1 MSERVFFSSRCMFKE
16 KKKRFIDV
24 QKRNVKQ
31 NINRVCGCDRLGFL
45 SFIFKPLE
53 VIWYLTNYSVN
64 IILDI
69 ELFLM
74 AFWVAQITY
83 LNWYAIFTVT
93 QRFGFPFG
101 IWVGGAGEGTRVLA

>member
-1 MSERVFFSSRCMFKE
+1 MKGVFFSPKDVCLKKE
-16 KKKRFIDV
+16 KKKRKRFIDL
-24 QKRNVKQ
+24 QKWNVKQ
-31 NINRVCGCDRLGFL
+31 NINRICGYDRLGLL
-45 SFIFKPLE
+45 SFIFKTLE

-74 AFWVAQITY
+74 VFWMAQITY
-83 LNWYAIFTVT
+83 LNWCAIFTVT

-101 IWVGGAGEGTRVLA
+101 I